1 MAQRIDLQTFY
12 SGLDALFREHDKSA
26 LGAYLEEWLLKAR
39 DASDQQGIVA
49 VCNELGGYKR
59 AIGELD
65 AAKLLYTEA
74 LERLEAMGKKDSVD
88 AATTLINTGDVYVF
102 SREHEAALDC
112 FLQAK
117 TCLEAHGLHR
127 DYRMAALCNNISM
140 SYSAL
145 GRFDEAVYAL
155 EQAFSIVKGVA
166 DMRAELATTY
176 INLGALQAKQRK
188 LVLAE
193 ESYRA
198 ACLIFDEDGGVDVHY
213 AQAESGLGEV
223 AFLRGDYAEAKH
235 HFERA
240 LLLIERDFGR
250 NVYYRMLAQTLEMI
264 EKKWQ
269 EAMQ

>member
-1 MAQRIDLQTFY
+1 MAQNIDLQTFY
-12 SGLDALFREHDKSA
+12 NGLDALFREHDKST
-26 LGAYLEEWLLKAR
+26 LGTYLEDWLVKAR

-74 LERLEAMGKKDSVD
+74 LERLEGMGKKDSVD
-88 AATTLINTGDVYVF
+88 MATTLINAGDVYVF

-117 TCLEAHGLHR
+117 VCLEAHGLHS

-145 GRFDEAVYAL
+145 GRFDEAAHAL
-155 EQAFSIVKGVA
+155 EQAFGIVKGVE

-188 LVLAE
+188 LMLAE

-198 ACLIFDEDGGVDVHY
+198 ACRIFDEDGGVDVHY

-223 AFLRGDYAEAKH
+223 AFLRGDFAEAKV
-235 HFERA
+235 HFLRA
-240 LLLIERDFGR
+240 LECIQRDFGK
-250 NVYYRMLAQTLEMI
+250 NAYYEMLERTLHMI
-264 EKKWQ
+264 EQK
-269 EAMQ
+269 EEGM